1 VFKEFMLIDKEKI
14 KVAILDMNNNAPNQ
28 GLRCIKEIVETFN
41 EEVDFVIFDVRNK
54 SEIPDISYDIYI
66 SSGGPG
72 SPLEEEVWRK
82 PYLELMQNLWNHNK
96 ESEEKKHVFFICYS
110 FQVMCKYFE
119 LGDIKLRKSTSFG
132 ILKVHKTKAGKTDV
146 LLEGLNDPFYAV
158 DSRDWQLIQPKLKVF
173 KERGASIL
181 SLEKI
186 RTHVELERAIMAV
199 RFSDEFV
206 GTQFH
211 PEAEPISMEAYFALP
226 ENKKVVIS
234 SFGEEKYD
242 QMMDRMDDSE
252 KIALTYNTILPKFIR
267 TAIRS
272 KKQLSFS

>member
-1 VFKEFMLIDKEKI
+1 MLMNKEKI

-54 SEIPDISYDIYI
+54 NEIPDTSYDIYI

-72 SPLEEEVWRK
+72 SPLEDGLWRK
-82 PYLELMQNLWNHNK
+82 PYLELMQNIWNHNK
-96 ESEEKKHVFFICYS
+96 TSEEKKSVFFICYS
-110 FQVMCKYFE
+110 FQVICDYFE
-119 LGDIKLRKSTSFG
+119 LGEIKLRKSTSFG
-132 ILKVHKTKAGKTDV
+132 ILRVHKTKAGQNDI
-146 LLEGLNDPFYAV
+146 LLDGLHDPFYAV

-173 KERGASIL
+173 KEHGASIL

-186 RTHVELERAIMAV
+186 RTHIELERAIMAV

-211 PEAEPISMEAYFALP
+211 PEADPISMEAYFALD
-226 ENKKVVIS
+226 ENKKIVIE
-234 SFGEEKYD
+234 SFGEKKYK
-242 QMMDRMDDSE
+242 QMMDRMDDPD
-252 KIALTYNTILPKFIR
+252 KLIMTYNTILPKFIR
-267 TAIRS
+267 TAIDAV
-272 KKQLSFS
+272 KQPLLF

>member
-1 VFKEFMLIDKEKI
+1 MLIDKEKI
-14 KVAILDMNNNAPNQ
+14 KVAILDMNNNEPNQ

-41 EEVDFVIFDVRNK
+41 EEVDYVIFDVRHK
-54 SEIPDISYDIYI
+54 SEIPDTSYDIYI

-72 SPLEEEVWRK
+72 SPLEEEIWRK

-96 ESEEKKHVFFICYS
+96 ISEEKKSVFFICYS

-119 LGDIKLRKSTSFG
+119 LGEIKLRKSTSFG
-132 ILKVHKTKAGKTDV
+132 ILPVHKTKKGKNDV

-158 DSRDWQLIQPKLKVF
+158 DSRDWQLVQPRLKVF
-173 KERGASIL
+173 QEKGASIL

-211 PEAEPISMEAYFALP
+211 PEADPISMEVYF
-226 ENKKVVIS
+226 S
-234 SFGEEKYD
+234 SEETKQKIVSNFGEEKYN
-242 QMMDRMDDSE
+242 QMMDRMDDPD
-252 KIALTYNTILPKFIR
+252 KIMMTYSIILPNFIR
-267 TAIRS
+267 AAIKN

>member
-1 VFKEFMLIDKEKI
+1 MDKNKV
-14 KVAILDMNNNAPNQ
+14 KVAILDMNNNQSNQ
-28 GLRCIKEIVETFN
+28 GLRCIREIVETFN
-41 EEVDFVIFDVRNK
+41 EEAEYVVFDVRHK
-54 SEIPDISYDIYI
+54 SEIPDTFYDIYI

-72 SPLEEEVWRK
+72 SPLEKEIWRK

-96 ESEEKKHVFFICYS
+96 ESENKKSVFFICYS
-110 FQVMCKYFE
+110 FQVICDYFQ
-119 LGDIKLRKSTSFG
+119 LGEIKIRKSTSFG
-132 ILKVHKTKAGKTDV
+132 ILKVHKTKSGQQDV

-173 KERGASIL
+173 KEKGASIL

-211 PEAEPISMEAYFALP
+211 PEADPVSMEVHFALP
-226 ENKKVVIS
+226 ENKKVVIN

-242 QMMDRMDDSE
+242 QMMDRMDDPE
-252 KIALTYNTILPKFIR
+252 KLAMTYNTILPKFIR
-267 TAIRS
+267 TAIS
-272 KKQLSFS
+272 TIKQPILS